1 MRGYRDILLSP
12 VGAFITL
19 AGVARLTWGIEA
31 LALIVHVEEAAD
43 SFAAAGLAVGA
54 LGVTSA
60 ALAPLRGRLIDR
72 RGRAALV
79 AMTVAVAAAIA
90 AIALTPAAGPGAL
103 SYVLL
108 AGLAGVV
115 APPFS
120 AWTRSGLA
128 HRLGGQRLQL
138 AYTVDNVFEESAFV
152 VGPMLAGGLIA
163 IASAGA
169 ALVFAAALGLTAG
182 LLLAYA
188 RWAVVWAPRQRE
200 PDPGRRG
207 EINRPLLLAIASLGG
222 VGWALGCI
230 EVAVPAF
237 AKAEGAVA
245 SAGVA
250 FAALSA
256 GGVIGALIY
265 GARTWQAPASR
276 RYVALLAGLALGTAA
291 LALPSS
297 IAALVA
303 VAAVAGLALTPAF
316 VTNSILIEQLS
327 LGSPTAAAF
336 SGTSTAVNGAVAVAA
351 PVAGVLVEGSG
362 TDAAFLAGAAGL
374 SLAALAALALPST
387 SPSPAAGPES
397 IAEAVTVSQS
407 RGT

>member
-1 MRGYRDILLSP
+1 VRAYRDILASP

-19 AGVARLTWGIEA
+19 SGLARLTWGIEA
-31 LALIVHVEEAAD
+31 LALIVHVEDAAD
-43 SFAAAGLAVGA
+43 SFASAGLAVGA

-60 ALAPLRGRLIDR
+60 VLAPVRGRLVDR
-72 RGRAALV
+72 HGRRALV
-79 AMTVAVAAAIA
+79 AMTVAVAATIA

-108 AGLAGVV
+108 AGLAGIV

-128 HRLGGQRLQL
+128 HRLQGHRLQL

-169 ALVFAAALGLTAG
+169 ALVFAAALGLVAG

-188 RWAVVWAPRQRE
+188 RWALAWAPPLRT
-200 PDPGRRG
+200 PKPGPRAPV
-207 EINRPLLLAIASLGG
+207 NRPLLLAIASLAG
-222 VGWALGCI
+222 VGWALGCF

-237 AKAEGAVA
+237 AKAEGSVA
-245 SAGVA
+245 SAGIA

-256 GGVIGALIY
+256 GGVVGALLY
-265 GARTWQAPASR
+265 GARSWQAPASL
-276 RYVALLAGLALGTAA
+276 RYALLLGGFAAGIAA

-297 IAALVA
+297 IGVLVA
-303 VAAVAGLALTPAF
+303 VTAAAGLALTPIF
-316 VTNSILIEQLS
+316 VTNSLLIEELS
-327 LGSPTAAAF
+327 VGSPTAAAF
-336 SGTSTAVNGAVAVAA
+336 SGVSTAVNGGVAIAA
-351 PVAGVLVEGSG
+351 PVAGLLVEGSG
-362 TDAAFLAGAAGL
+362 TDAAFLAGAAML
-374 SLAALAALALPST
+374 ALAALAALVLPRT
-387 SPSPAAGPES
+387 SAAKVSAGEPLADSAPVSES
-397 IAEAVTVSQS
+397 
-407 RGT
+407 G

>member
-1 MRGYRDILLSP
+1 VRAYRDILASP

-19 AGVARLTWGIEA
+19 SGLARLTWGIEA
-31 LALIVHVEEAAD
+31 LALIVHVEDAAD
-43 SFAAAGLAVGA
+43 SFASAGLAVGA

-60 ALAPLRGRLIDR
+60 VLAPVRGRLVDR
-72 RGRAALV
+72 HGRRALV
-79 AMTVAVAAAIA
+79 AMTVAVAATIA

-108 AGLAGVV
+108 AGLAGIV

-128 HRLGGQRLQL
+128 HRLQGHRLQL

-169 ALVFAAALGLTAG
+169 ALVFAAALGLVAG

-188 RWAVVWAPRQRE
+188 RWALAWAPPLRT
-200 PDPGRRG
+200 PKPGPRAPV
-207 EINRPLLLAIASLGG
+207 NRPLLLAIASLAG
-222 VGWALGCI
+222 VGWALGCF

-237 AKAEGAVA
+237 AKAEGSVA
-245 SAGVA
+245 SAGIA

-256 GGVIGALIY
+256 GGVVGALLY
-265 GARTWQAPASR
+265 GARSWQVPASL
-276 RYVALLAGLALGTAA
+276 RYALLLGGFAAGIAA

-297 IAALVA
+297 IGVLVA
-303 VAAVAGLALTPAF
+303 VTAAAGLALTPIF
-316 VTNSILIEQLS
+316 VTNSLLIEELS
-327 LGSPTAAAF
+327 VGSPTAAAF
-336 SGTSTAVNGAVAVAA
+336 SGVSTAVNGGVAIAA
-351 PVAGVLVEGSG
+351 PVAGLLVEGSG
-362 TDAAFLAGAAGL
+362 TDAAFLAGAAML
-374 SLAALAALALPST
+374 ALAALAALVLPRT
-387 SPSPAAGPES
+387 SAAKVSAGEPLADSAPVSES
-397 IAEAVTVSQS
+397 
-407 RGT
+407 G

>member
-1 MRGYRDILLSP
+1 VRAYRDILASP

-19 AGVARLTWGIEA
+19 SGLARLTWGIEA
-31 LALIVHVEEAAD
+31 LALIVHVEDAAD
-43 SFAAAGLAVGA
+43 SFASAGLAVGA

-60 ALAPLRGRLIDR
+60 VLAPVRGRLVDR
-72 RGRAALV
+72 HGRRALV
-79 AMTVAVAAAIA
+79 AMTVAVAATIA

-108 AGLAGVV
+108 AGLAGIV

-128 HRLGGQRLQL
+128 HRLQGHRLQL

-169 ALVFAAALGLTAG
+169 ALVFAAGLGLVAG

-188 RWAVVWAPRQRE
+188 RWALAWAPPLRT
-200 PDPGRRG
+200 PKPGPRAPV
-207 EINRPLLLAIASLGG
+207 NRPLLLAIASLAG
-222 VGWALGCI
+222 VGWALGCF

-237 AKAEGAVA
+237 AKAEGSVA
-245 SAGVA
+245 SAGIA

-256 GGVIGALIY
+256 GGVVGALLY
-265 GARTWQAPASR
+265 GARSWQAPASL
-276 RYVALLAGLALGTAA
+276 RYALLLGGFAAGIAA

-297 IAALVA
+297 IGVLVA
-303 VAAVAGLALTPAF
+303 VTAAAGLALTPIF
-316 VTNSILIEQLS
+316 VTNSLLIEELS
-327 LGSPTAAAF
+327 VGSPTAAAF
-336 SGTSTAVNGAVAVAA
+336 SGVSTAVNGGVAIAA
-351 PVAGVLVEGSG
+351 PVAGLLVEGSG
-362 TDAAFLAGAAGL
+362 TDAAFLAGAAML
-374 SLAALAALALPST
+374 ALAALAALVLPRT
-387 SPSPAAGPES
+387 SAAKVSAGEPLADSAPVSES
-397 IAEAVTVSQS
+397 
-407 RGT
+407 G

>member
-1 MRGYRDILLSP
+1 VRAYRDILASP

-19 AGVARLTWGIEA
+19 SGLARLTWGIEA
-31 LALIVHVEEAAD
+31 LALIVHVEDAAD
-43 SFAAAGLAVGA
+43 SFASAGLAVGA

-60 ALAPLRGRLIDR
+60 VLAPVRGRLVDR
-72 RGRAALV
+72 HGRRALV
-79 AMTVAVAAAIA
+79 AMTVAVAATIA

-108 AGLAGVV
+108 AGLAGIV

-128 HRLGGQRLQL
+128 HRLQGHRLQL

-169 ALVFAAALGLTAG
+169 ALVFAAGLGLVAG

-188 RWAVVWAPRQRE
+188 RWALAWAPPLRT
-200 PDPGRRG
+200 PKPGPRAPV
-207 EINRPLLLAIASLGG
+207 NRPLLLAIASLAG
-222 VGWALGCI
+222 VGWALGCF

-237 AKAEGAVA
+237 AKAEGSVA
-245 SAGVA
+245 SAGIA

-256 GGVIGALIY
+256 GGVVGALLY
-265 GARTWQAPASR
+265 GARSWQVPASL
-276 RYVALLAGLALGTAA
+276 RYALLLGGFAAGIAA

-297 IAALVA
+297 IGVLVA
-303 VAAVAGLALTPAF
+303 VTAAAGLALTPIF
-316 VTNSILIEQLS
+316 VTNSLLIEELS
-327 LGSPTAAAF
+327 VGSPTAAAF
-336 SGTSTAVNGAVAVAA
+336 SGVSTAVNGGVAIAA
-351 PVAGVLVEGSG
+351 PVAGLLVEGSG
-362 TDAAFLAGAAGL
+362 TDAAFLAGAAML
-374 SLAALAALALPST
+374 ALAALAALVLPRT
-387 SPSPAAGPES
+387 SAAKVSAGEPLADSAPVSES
-397 IAEAVTVSQS
+397 
-407 RGT
+407 G